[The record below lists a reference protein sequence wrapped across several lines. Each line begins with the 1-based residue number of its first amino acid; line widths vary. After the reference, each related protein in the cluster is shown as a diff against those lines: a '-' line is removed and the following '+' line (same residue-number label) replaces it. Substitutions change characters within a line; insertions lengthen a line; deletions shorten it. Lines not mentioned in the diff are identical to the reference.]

1 MFVCII
7 IPGFVASVHEIC
19 NITVVGNCHFGEV
32 FYIRAHYRV
41 LSDPQGPSA
50 FWVQQVSNS
59 LTVNLHI
66 WNLKKIIQKII
77 SRNCLQFNVNSHA
90 LWGHASVNVQNNSH
104 SSFNTVCK
112 WTHTM
117 TQTHTNI
124 PLQRRTGQGQCSL
137 PSVWTNPHTSM
148 GEKNKWYTMS
158 EMWERSLREFDST
171 QFNSS
176 TE

>member
-66 WNLKKIIQKII
+66 WNLKKSYRILYPEIVYSLMWTHMLYEDMHQ
-77 SRNCLQFNVNSHA
+77 
-90 LWGHASVNVQNNSH
+90 WNVQNNSH

-124 PLQRRTGQGQCSL
+124 PLQRRTGQGQCYL

-148 GEKNKWYTMS
+148 GKKLNDTQWARC
-158 EMWERSLREFDST
+158 ERDH
-171 QFNSS
+171 
-176 TE
+176 